1 MATVLGANS
10 VTGGYDVENSCRF
23 NDASSDHLLIAPSG
37 AGNLKTWTWS
47 AWVKRGQLG
56 TRQLLF
62 SGYDQAAGL
71 GESIEFTA
79 GDKLEYDLDI
89 AGTDNT
95 VTSAMVFRDTSAWY
109 NIIFVKDLTQG
120 TETDRIKVFVNG
132 VQITLVEAANG
143 YPGQNATS
151 GLINAAGNYEHHI
164 GTLNSAAEFFDG
176 YMSEVVFIDGT
187 ANDEEDFGEFD
198 EDSGIWK
205 PIDVSGLTFGT
216 NGFYLEF
223 KQAGTGTNASGM
235 GADTSG
241 NTNHLAV
248 ANLTAVDQSTDTCTN
263 NFATFNSLTPSLQ
276 SGGVVAYS
284 EGNTKIVTA
293 YSNTNYLRY
302 PQAYTTLGVTTGK
315 WYAEF
320 KIGAIGSAGV
330 GIANTGEFG
339 SDGSNN
345 PFAGRADS
353 GAVYTNGGEYRAGA
367 FSDAGS
373 QGTYTEDDII
383 GCALDLD
390 NLAIYWHKNGTYINS
405 GDPTSGSS
413 KTGARAVQDPTTPGG
428 FYVFTA
434 GADNTGVATIEINL
448 GSPSY
453 SESGG
458 ETDGGGIGNFNQ
470 AVPSGYFALC
480 TKNLAKHG

>member
-1 MATVLGANS
+1 MVTVLGANS
-10 VTGGYDVENSCRF
+10 VTGGFEVDNSLRF
-23 NDASSDHLLIAPSG
+23 NDGSSDHLLIAPSG

-47 AWVKRGQLG
+47 AWVKRAQLG

-79 GDKLEYDLDI
+79 DDKLEYDLDI

-95 VTSAMVFRDTSAWY
+95 VTSAMLFRDPSAWY
-109 NIIFVKDLTQG
+109 NIVFVKDLTQG

-132 VQITLVEAANG
+132 VQISLVEAGNG

-198 EDSGIWK
+198 SDSGIWK
-205 PIDVSGLTFGT
+205 PIKVSGLTFGT

-223 KQAGTGTNASGM
+223 KASGTSQNSSGL

-241 NTNHLAV
+241 NDNHLAV

-263 NFATFNSLTPSLQ
+263 NFNTLNSLAARGS
-276 SGGVVAYS
+276 SG
-284 EGNTKIVTA
+284 
-293 YSNTNYLRY
+293 
-302 PQAYTTLGVTTGK
+302 TTLSEANLQYSAVADGGDSSVFGTIGIPPGMKVYFEVKLVQNTAQNSIGIHNLYDGGDGDFVKGGSEAGTYSFKPRGASSVTQ
-315 WYAEF
+315 YF
-320 KIGAIGSAGV
+320 NNGSANNHDVNNVANGTILGV
-330 GIANTGEFG
+330 AIDNDNGQIHYHIA
-339 SDGSNN
+339 
-345 PFAGRADS
+345 
-353 GAVYTNGGEYRAGA
+353 
-367 FSDAGS
+367 
-373 QGTYTEDDII
+373 
-383 GCALDLD
+383 
-390 NLAIYWHKNGTYINS
+390 GTYINS
-405 GDPTSGSS
+405 SDPTDNNPVALVTGFGGASEQYIHVSLDTSGG
-413 KTGARAVQDPTTPGG
+413 TEP
-428 FYVFTA
+428 
-434 GADNTGVATIEINL
+434 INQFNF
-448 GSPSY
+448 GSPMHSI
-453 SESGG
+453 SSSNADANGH
-458 ETDGGGIGNFNQ
+458 GNFEF

-480 TKNLAKHG
+480 TKNLAEHG